1 MNKKIIVEGLDYLD
15 MVDQIEPNVSVDEYA
30 AKMGRD
36 SEIVTLAFIVKNEA
50 AGNDLVDWFE
60 RGYDW
65 ILDASLSDGQL
76 APGQYLVFVEMKR
89 RSKVPERI
97 VELLEDLKT
106 LTDMD
111 LDEWTVQ
118 VNEEEY
124 EPDADILKQVLTI
137 SPHKYRQENENEE
150 ELNEMRQK
158 AGLEPVRVLPEQ
170 DAELK
175 AFKSM
180 AGL

>member
-15 MVDQIEPNVSVDEYA
+15 MVDQIEPKVSVDEYA

-36 SEIVTLAFIVKNEA
+36 SEIVTLAFIVKSEA

-97 VELLEDLKT
+97 IELLEDLKT

-111 LDEWTVQ
+111 LDEWTVE

-124 EPDADILKQVLTI
+124 TPDVEQLKQVITI
-137 SPHKYRQENENEE
+137 SPHEYRVEEEGEE

>member
-36 SEIVTLAFIVKNEA
+36 SEIVTLAFIVTSEA

-97 VELLEDLKT
+97 IELLEDLKT
-106 LTDMD
+106 LTDME
-111 LDEWTVQ
+111 LEEWTVT

-124 EPDADILKQVLTI
+124 TPDVEQLKQVITI
-137 SPHKYRQENENEE
+137 SPHEYRVEEEGEE

-158 AGLEPVRVLPEQ
+158 AGLEPVRVFPEQ

>member
-1 MNKKIIVEGLDYLD
+1 MNKRIINEGLDYLD
-15 MVDQIEPNVSVDEYA
+15 MVGQIEPKVSVDEYA

-36 SEIVTLAFIVKNEA
+36 SEIVTLAFIVNSEA

-65 ILDASLSDGQL
+65 VLDASISDGQL
-76 APGQYLVFVEMKR
+76 APGQFLVFVEMKR

-111 LDEWTVQ
+111 VDEWTVE
-118 VNEEEY
+118 VNDEEY
-124 EPDADILKQVLTI
+124 EPDAEQLKQVITI
-137 SPHKYRQENENEE
+137 SPHEYRVEEEGEE

-158 AGLEPVRVLPEQ
+158 AGLEPVKVLPEQ

>member
-36 SEIVTLAFIVKNEA
+36 SEIVTLAFIVKSEA

-65 ILDASLSDGQL
+65 VLDASLSDGQL
-76 APGQYLVFVEMKR
+76 EPGQHLVFVEMKR

-111 LDEWTVQ
+111 IDEWTVQ

-124 EPDADILKQVLTI
+124 KPDVEQLKQVITI
-137 SPHKYRQENENEE
+137 SPHEYRVEEEGEE

>member
-106 LTDMD
+106 LTNMD

-124 EPDADILKQVLTI
+124 EPDTEQLKQVITI
-137 SPHKYRQENENEE
+137 SPHEYRVEEEGEE